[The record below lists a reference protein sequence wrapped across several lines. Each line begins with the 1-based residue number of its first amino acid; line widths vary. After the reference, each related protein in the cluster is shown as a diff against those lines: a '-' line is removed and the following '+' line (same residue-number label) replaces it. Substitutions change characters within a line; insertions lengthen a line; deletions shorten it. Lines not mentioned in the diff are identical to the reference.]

1 MVWEADAQS
10 TYRRP
15 CYVMIVQ
22 VERLWLISVPLIVAC
37 VYLGVWMRM
46 VATLVENAAL
56 GEEVKARRQ
65 LEVGETLKRIDVVGM
80 LAREMG

>member
-1 MVWEADAQS
+1 
-10 TYRRP
+10 
-15 CYVMIVQ
+15 
-22 VERLWLISVPLIVAC
+22 
-37 VYLGVWMRM
+37 MRM